1 PVIRPAEPELASAKG
16 AALIAEVLHQEHPSS
31 EVAVSD
37 VAVSAVSDSEIATDT
52 VEMSSD
58 QAVVHSVGETEED
71 TESDSLPAGGLG

>member
-1 PVIRPAEPELASAKG
+1 M
-16 AALIAEVLHQEHPSS
+16 IAEVLHQEHPPSS

-71 TESDSLPAGGLG
+71 TESDSLPAGGLGRMQILVASGSRWLR